1 VSDYP
6 LGICDGKTVDEF
18 DFYEC
23 DVIRVRFI
31 GGTVYVAHNEGQK
44 WYYLSNQDPDEV
56 LLLKMFDSQS
66 DVVKGKGID
75 LYQLFLDDIW

>member
-1 VSDYP
+1 VDKSD
-6 LGICDGKTVDEF
+6 L
-18 DFYEC
+18 YEC

-31 GGTVYVAHNEGQK
+31 GGTVYVAYNKGQK

-66 DVVKGKGID
+66 NVVQGKRTD
-75 LYQLFLDDIW
+75 THQLFLG